1 MPRIVVMAES
11 AIDGVTLS
19 ERFDASD
26 LDSEYLR
33 ARLFEPPVVG
43 GWRCPSGRASWRRGV
58 RCRRAQSRGRYE
70 AIQPGR
76 SRDGPVD
83 DLRDRVEMIQKTQ
96 GALGRRGW
104 REPPV
109 EGRGAGFP
117 SRGPQ
122 LACRRQP
129 RRSRSWRTI
138 SQMPYRSNRAASCD
152 RVTAMPRQGGAAGR
166 RLRSKAITP
175 PAVIGPSLGCRCV
188 HAPRVVE
195 ATKGIV
201 RARVREAEPED
212 ARFKSGRPDSRNRP
226 PAGRFRRLK
235 GPPRGQRGDNPQS
248 NVARKP
254 TVAGKPGRLT

>member
-1 MPRIVVMAES
+1 MRPFGRAAAGATARLATRRGRAAGVLDVSERGRSMTPRIVVMAES
-11 AIDGVTLS
+11 AIDAVTLS

-129 RRSRSWRTI
+129 RRSQSWH
-138 SQMPYRSNRAASCD
+138 CD
-152 RVTAMPRQGGAAGR
+152 HADSAGR
-166 RLRSKAITP
+166 MTARRRPLPATTSWLPLRAQSSSVACD
-175 PAVIGPSLGCRCV
+175 LRRRRDCRRFVRPQRFNAPLRTGEDCHSEWTS
-188 HAPRVVE
+188 HA
-195 ATKGIV
+195 G
-201 RARVREAEPED
+201 
-212 ARFKSGRPDSRNRP
+212 
-226 PAGRFRRLK
+226 
-235 GPPRGQRGDNPQS
+235 
-248 NVARKP
+248 
-254 TVAGKPGRLT
+254 

>member
-1 MPRIVVMAES
+1 MTPRIVVMAES

-129 RRSRSWRTI
+129 RRSQSWHCDHADSAGRMTARRRNQSSRRGRRGCPAQARRRSWRLLSHRI
-138 SQMPYRSNRAASCD
+138 SSKHGRVAVHRHADPRTDVTVFDQQSHGQKRRSLACHTRLRRRQAVEPQAFPGRAA
-152 RVTAMPRQGGAAGR
+152 VWVPATARLLVLLEAG
-166 RLRSKAITP
+166 L
-175 PAVIGPSLGCRCV
+175 
-188 HAPRVVE
+188 
-195 ATKGIV
+195 
-201 RARVREAEPED
+201 
-212 ARFKSGRPDSRNRP
+212 
-226 PAGRFRRLK
+226 
-235 GPPRGQRGDNPQS
+235 
-248 NVARKP
+248 
-254 TVAGKPGRLT
+254 

>member
-1 MPRIVVMAES
+1 MRPFGRAAAGATARLATRRGRAAGVLDVSERGRSMTPRIVVMAES

-129 RRSRSWRTI
+129 RRSQSWH
-138 SQMPYRSNRAASCD
+138 CD
-152 RVTAMPRQGGAAGR
+152 HADSAGRMTARR
-166 RLRSKAITP
+166 RLRSLRVWGAGMIAFVRSDR
-175 PAVIGPSLGCRCV
+175 PAAAPALLLLGERDRGNRGGRIL
-188 HAPRVVE
+188 RVGMLELLPGWPQRRRRRGV
-195 ATKGIV
+195 
-201 RARVREAEPED
+201 D
-212 ARFKSGRPDSRNRP
+212 A
-226 PAGRFRRLK
+226 
-235 GPPRGQRGDNPQS
+235 
-248 NVARKP
+248 
-254 TVAGKPGRLT
+254 

>member
-1 MPRIVVMAES
+1 MTPRIVVMAES
-11 AIDGVTLS
+11 AIDAVTLS

-129 RRSRSWRTI
+129 RRSQSWH
-138 SQMPYRSNRAASCD
+138 CD
-152 RVTAMPRQGGAAGR
+152 HADSAGRMTARR
-166 RLRSKAITP
+166 RLRSPRGLRRGDRIRRGAIVRPLHAGLLLLGGSESRDSPTGTDMLTSAFAESARPPP
-175 PAVIGPSLGCRCV
+175 PAAVAYAGPMTDTCL
-188 HAPRVVE
+188 PLE
-195 ATKGIV
+195 AE
-201 RARVREAEPED
+201 RPARVA
-212 ARFKSGRPDSRNRP
+212 
-226 PAGRFRRLK
+226 
-235 GPPRGQRGDNPQS
+235 
-248 NVARKP
+248 
-254 TVAGKPGRLT
+254 